1 MELLRAVS
9 GGCDIFLPLTV
20 RFIVYG
26 SLRNHHI
33 YTLLSTVAKKSIIH
47 ISALGLLL
55 FASIGAVC
63 QPSASAQFKAQL
75 DKAKSLRDAGSSDE
89 AQKIYESVLTPLR
102 SQQASPELVDTLN
115 NLSDIANMSG
125 QYSRAVELSRES
137 AAACRKMHDKN
148 CEAQAHSDAGLA
160 LSNAGNYP
168 EAAAELDL
176 GLKLTAETGN
186 AQTAVLIL
194 NNLGIVYYYQAKYS
208 EALRTYES
216 ALQYVQKSSSE
227 SWSATWRQFTLLN
240 LATLY
245 QRLGNDQRAIQTY
258 NDVLG
263 HPEAITPRDLGHINA
278 NIGAL
283 YRHLGDPK
291 QALQFYGYADE
302 YYAKEKDVDGE
313 LGVLKNSGIVLALDL
328 GRLPDAL
335 KTFDRVRALAART
348 NNQREAMQ
356 ASLYRGET
364 LYRMGK
370 LPEAQKEFT
379 AALAEADKLG
389 TVEEQWKAVN
399 ALGKIALKNG
409 QRKTA
414 EAKFRDAIQ
423 RIESLRSQLQLSR
436 LKADFLADKRD
447 VYDALIKLVLQR
459 NDAAS
464 AFEFIERSRARV
476 FQDKFFGDK
485 LSPDALTL
493 HSIQARLDPQTA
505 LIEFWTGAE
514 DVAAV
519 WVTRDGAGISQ
530 SHFSSHQMDTL
541 QRFVTGLPDNLSSD
555 WRKDFQKIS
564 GMLPR
569 DIVPFSQARYTHV
582 LIVPDGFLS
591 LLPIELLPTASGQ
604 SLFETRDITYMPSA
618 VLLLRGAMQKASATR
633 LPWQQQLV
641 GFGDP
646 SVIDGGESSLTSA
659 PRGEIAGSLPASG
672 EEIRGIARM
681 SSGRSKLFL
690 GADDRKQTFFA
701 SAHSGAALLH
711 VSTHAVADMDDPERS
726 RLLFSPDEP
735 GQPNNYL
742 FLKELYDLDLRGTS
756 LATLSACDTERGRLV
771 PGEGIQAFSRAL
783 LAAGS
788 RSALTT
794 LWRVPDEPTSQFMQ
808 HFYFYLLKKH
818 LSKAE
823 ALRLT
828 KLEFLHSGT
837 ELSHPKYWASFVLNG
852 DGTEPVPRFIPW
864 QLLAFPVPIIAL
876 AVFIFVRFRR
886 RKKLATEA
894 AYVAN

>member
-1 MELLRAVS
+1 VSKKTIILVSVLAV
-9 GGCDIFLPLTV
+9 
-20 RFIVYG
+20 
-26 SLRNHHI
+26 
-33 YTLLSTVAKKSIIH
+33 
-47 ISALGLLL
+47 L
-55 FASIGAVC
+55 FASVGAIG
-63 QPSASAQFKAQL
+63 QASTPGQFKAQI

-89 AQKIYESVLTPLR
+89 AKKIYESLLPPLR
-102 SQQASPELVDTLN
+102 SQSPSPELVDTLN
-115 NLSDIANMSG
+115 NLSDIATMSG
-125 QYSRAVELSRES
+125 EYSRAVEFSRES
-137 AAACRKMHDKN
+137 AAACQKMHDKN
-148 CEAQAHSDAGLA
+148 CEAQAHDDVGLA

-176 GLKLTAETGN
+176 ALKLTAETGN
-186 AQTAVLIL
+186 AQTAVLVL

-216 ALQYVQKSSSE
+216 ALQYVEKSSTE
-227 SWSATWRQFTLLN
+227 PWSATWRQFTLLN
-240 LATLY
+240 MATLY
-245 QRLGNDQRAIQTY
+245 QRLGNDQRAIKTY
-258 NDVLG
+258 NDILDQPKG
-263 HPEAITPRDLGHINA
+263 LSSRDVGHIHA
-278 NIGAL
+278 NLGVL
-283 YRHLGDPK
+283 YRRLGDPE
-291 QALQFYGYADE
+291 QALKSYRLADRFYAQ
-302 YYAKEKDVDGE
+302 EKDVDGE

-328 GRLPDAL
+328 GRLPEAL
-335 KTFDRVRALAART
+335 KTFDQARALAEKT

-356 ASLYRGET
+356 ALLYRGET
-364 LYRMGK
+364 LYRMDK
-370 LPEAQKEFT
+370 LPQAENEFT

-409 QRKTA
+409 RRAAA
-414 EAKFRDAIQ
+414 EAQFRNAIQ

-447 VYDALIKLVLQR
+447 VYDALIKLLLER
-459 NDAAS
+459 NDAAA
-464 AFEFIERSRARV
+464 AFEFMERSRARV
-476 FQDKFFGDK
+476 FQDRFFGDK

-505 LIEFWTGAE
+505 LIEFWAGAE
-514 DVAAV
+514 GVAAV
-519 WVTRDGAGISQ
+519 WVTREKAGISQ
-530 SHFSSHQMDTL
+530 SHFSATEMDAF

-555 WRKDFQKIS
+555 WQKDFQKIS
-564 GMLPR
+564 SMLPK
-569 DIVPFSQARYTHV
+569 DIAPFAQDRYAHV

-591 LLPIELLPTASGQ
+591 LLPIELLPTPSGQ
-604 SLFETRDITYMPSA
+604 PLLETRDVTYMPSA

-646 SVIDGGESSLTSA
+646 AVIGGGESSLTSA
-659 PRGEIAGSLPASG
+659 PRGEISGSLPASG

-681 SSGRSKLFL
+681 SAGRTKLFL

-742 FLKELYDLDLRGTS
+742 FLKELYDLDLRGAS

-818 LSKAE
+818 QSKAE

-837 ELSHPKYWASFVLNG
+837 ELSHPRYWAAFVLNG
-852 DGTEPVPRFIPW
+852 DGAEPVPRFIPW
-864 QLLAFPVPIIAL
+864 QVLALPIPLIAL
-876 AVFIFVRFRR
+876 AVFIYLRARR
-886 RKKLATEA
+886 GKRGRLKQPDLISK
-894 AYVAN
+894 

>member
-1 MELLRAVS
+1 MLAV
-9 GGCDIFLPLTV
+9 
-20 RFIVYG
+20 
-26 SLRNHHI
+26 
-33 YTLLSTVAKKSIIH
+33 
-47 ISALGLLL
+47 L
-55 FASIGAVC
+55 FASVGAIG
-63 QPSASAQFKAQL
+63 QPSTAGQFKAQI
-75 DKAKSLRDAGSSDE
+75 DKAKSLRDAGSSEE
-89 AQKIYESVLTPLR
+89 ARKIYESVLPPLR
-102 SQQASPELVDTLN
+102 SQPASPELVDALN
-115 NLSDIANMSG
+115 NLSDIATMAG
-125 QYSRAVELSRES
+125 EYSRAVQLSRES
-137 AAACRKMHDKN
+137 AAACQKMHDKN

-160 LSNAGNYP
+160 LSSAGNYA
-168 EAAAELDL
+168 ESAAELFL

-216 ALQYVQKSSSE
+216 ALQYVEKSGTE
-227 SWSATWRQFTLLN
+227 AWTATWRQLTLLN

-245 QRLGNDQRAIQTY
+245 QRLGNDQRAIKTY
-258 NDVLG
+258 NDIMEQPKGLSSRDVAHIHANLG
-263 HPEAITPRDLGHINA
+263 V
-278 NIGAL
+278 L
-283 YRHLGDPK
+283 YRRLGDPE
-291 QALQFYGYADE
+291 QALKSYRLADRFYAQ
-302 YYAKEKDVDGE
+302 EKDVDGE

-328 GRLPDAL
+328 GRLPEAL
-335 KTFDRVRALAART
+335 KTFDRVRALAAQT

-356 ASLYRGET
+356 ALLYRGET
-364 LYRMGK
+364 LYRMDK
-370 LPEAQKEFT
+370 LPEAEREFN
-379 AALAEADKLG
+379 AALADADKLG

-399 ALGKIALKNG
+399 ALGKIALKKG
-409 QRKTA
+409 ERDGA
-414 EAKFRDAIQ
+414 EARFRDAIQ

-447 VYDALIKLVLQR
+447 VYDALIKLLLQR
-459 NDAAS
+459 NDAAA
-464 AFEFIERSRARV
+464 AFEFMERSRARV
-476 FQDKFFGDK
+476 FQDRFFGAK

-493 HSIQARLDPQTA
+493 HSLQARLDPQTA
-505 LIEFWTGAE
+505 LIEFWAGA
-514 DVAAV
+514 DGVAAV
-519 WVTRDGAGISQ
+519 WVTREMAGISQ
-530 SHFSSHQMDTL
+530 SHLSATEMEAF

-555 WRKDFQKIS
+555 WQKDFQQIS
-564 GMLPR
+564 SMLPK
-569 DIVPFSQARYTHV
+569 DITPFAQDRYSHV

-591 LLPIELLPTASGQ
+591 LLPIELLPAASGQ
-604 SLFETRDITYMPSA
+604 PLLESRDITYMPSA
-618 VLLLRGAMQKASATR
+618 VLLLRGALQNASATR

-646 SVIDGGESSLTSA
+646 AVIGGGESSLTSA
-659 PRGEIAGSLPASG
+659 PRGEINGSLPASG
-672 EEIRGIARM
+672 DEIRGIARM
-681 SSGRSKLFL
+681 SAGRTKLFL
-690 GADDRKQTFFA
+690 GPEDRKQTFFA

-794 LWRVPDEPTSQFMQ
+794 LWRVPDGPTSEFMQ

-818 LSKAE
+818 QSKAE

-837 ELSHPKYWASFVLNG
+837 ELSHPRYWAAFVLNG
-852 DGTEPVPRFIPW
+852 DGAEPVPRFIPW
-864 QLLAFPVPIIAL
+864 LALAIPVALLAFAG
-876 AVFIFVRFRR
+876 FIYFRAR
-886 RKKLATEA
+886 RKNTA
-894 AYVAN
+894 AVTA

>member
-1 MELLRAVS
+1 
-9 GGCDIFLPLTV
+9 
-20 RFIVYG
+20 
-26 SLRNHHI
+26 
-33 YTLLSTVAKKSIIH
+33 VAKKTIIH
-47 ISALGLLL
+47 ALALGLL
-55 FASIGAVC
+55 FASGSAVC
-63 QPSASAQFKAQL
+63 QPTTAAQFKAQL

-89 AQKIYESVLTPLR
+89 ARKVYESVLPALR
-102 SQQASPELVDTLN
+102 SQAPGPELVDTLN
-115 NLSDIANMSG
+115 NLSDIATMSG
-125 QYSRAVELSRES
+125 EYPRAVELSRQS
-137 AAACRKMHDKN
+137 AAACQKMHDKN
-148 CEAQAHSDAGLA
+148 CEAQAHDDAGLA
-160 LSNAGNYP
+160 LSNAGNYF
-168 EAAAELDL
+168 EAAAELDV

-186 AQTAVLIL
+186 AQTAVLIQ

-216 ALQYVQKSSSE
+216 ALRDVEKSANE

-245 QRLGNDQRAIQTY
+245 QRLGNDQRAIKIY
-258 NDVLG
+258 NDVLA
-263 HPEAITPRDLGHINA
+263 HPEDATPRDLGHLNA
-278 NIGAL
+278 NMGAA
-283 YRHLGDPK
+283 YRRLGDPK

-335 KTFDRVRALAART
+335 KTFDRVRALAEKT
-348 NNQREAMQ
+348 KNQREAMQ
-356 ASLYRGET
+356 ALLYRGET
-364 LYRMGK
+364 LYRMDK
-370 LPEAQKEFT
+370 LLEAQREFT

-409 QRKTA
+409 QRKNA

-447 VYDALIKLVLQR
+447 VYDALIKLLLER
-459 NDAAS
+459 NDAAA
-464 AFEFIERSRARV
+464 AFEFMERSRARV
-476 FQDKFFGDK
+476 FQDRFFGGK
-485 LSPDALTL
+485 LSPDGLTL
-493 HSIQARLDPQTA
+493 RSIQARLDPQTA
-505 LIEFWTGAE
+505 LIEFWAGA
-514 DVAAV
+514 DSVAAV
-519 WVTRDGAGISQ
+519 WVTRDAAGISQ
-530 SHFSSHQMDTL
+530 SHFSPAEMDAF

-555 WRKDFQKIS
+555 WRKDVQKI
-564 GMLPR
+564 GAMLPK
-569 DIVPFSQARYTHV
+569 DIAPFSQDSYSHV
-582 LIVPDGFLS
+582 LVVPDGFLS

-604 SLFETRDITYMPSA
+604 PLLESRDITYMPSA
-618 VLLLRGAMQKASATR
+618 VLLLRGTMQNASATR
-633 LPWQQQLV
+633 WPWQQQLV

-646 SVIDGGESSLTSA
+646 AVIGGGESLLTST
-659 PRGEIAGSLPASG
+659 PRGEISGSLPASG
-672 EEIRGIARM
+672 DEIRGIARM
-681 SSGRSKLFL
+681 SAGRTKLFL
-690 GADDRKQTFFA
+690 GPDDRKRTFFA
-701 SAHSGAALLH
+701 SAHSGVALLH
-711 VSTHAVADMDDPERS
+711 VSTHAVADMEDPERS

-742 FLKELYDLDLRGTS
+742 FLKELYDLDLRGAS

-794 LWRVPDEPTSQFMQ
+794 LWRVPDGPTSQFMQ

-818 LSKAE
+818 KSKSE

-837 ELSHPKYWASFVLNG
+837 ELSHPRYWAAFVLNG
-852 DGTEPVPRFIPW
+852 DGAEPVPRFIPW
-864 QLLAFPVPIIAL
+864 QVLAIPIPIIAL
-876 AVFIFVRFRR
+876 AVFIYLRVR
-886 RKKLATEA
+886 RKKKRA
-894 AYVAN
+894 AQTA